1 MNLNFEGKSVIVTGA
16 SRGIGRDIALA
27 FAKAG
32 AKVGCIATTEA
43 SASATAQAIIEAGGQ
58 AVWAAADISDSA
70 AIAAAFEKL
79 FAELGTPWAL
89 VNNAGITRDQLLM
102 RMSEDDFDR
111 VIDVN
116 LKGSWLAVKQILKP
130 IMKAREGRIINISS
144 VIGQHGQAGQ
154 ANYAASKAGLIGL
167 TYSIAKELGSRA
179 ITCNAVAPGFIA
191 TDMTHDLP
199 ADFREWVL
207 KQTPL
212 GRLGTGEDV
221 ASAVLFLASEQA
233 AFITGQVL
241 TVDGGL
247 FV

>member
-1 MNLNFEGKSVIVTGA
+1 MQLNFQNRSVIVTGA
-16 SRGIGRDIALA
+16 SRGIGREIALA
-27 FAKAG
+27 FAAAG
-32 AKVGCIATTEA
+32 AKVGCIATTEG
-43 SASATAQAIIEAGGQ
+43 SASATANAIIEAGGE

-70 AIAAAFEKL
+70 SVAAAFEKL

-102 RMSEDDFDR
+102 RMTEDDFDR
-111 VIDVN
+111 VMDVN
-116 LKGSWLAVKQILKP
+116 LKGSWLAVKQVLKP
-130 IMKAREGRIINISS
+130 MMKAREGRIINISS

-191 TDMTHDLP
+191 TDMTHELP
-199 ADFREWVL
+199 EDFKEGIL

-212 GRLGTGEDV
+212 GRLGSGEDV
-221 ASAVLFLASEQA
+221 AAAVLFLASEQA
-233 AFITGQVL
+233 SFVTGQVL

-247 FV
+247 FI